1 VVELAD
7 LPDLVRGY
15 EDVKLRSV
23 ADYRERL
30 AEMRAQ
36 LLRAPSRAPAEGSGV
51 GWS

>member
-36 LLRAPSRAPAEGSGV
+36 LLRASAEGSGV